1 MSYAIFRAL
10 GKQFRAEK
18 GKTLKLPLMVAE
30 PGAKITFDEVLLSS
44 DGTTISADS
53 AGEGRQGDG
62 RGRGSRQGRE
72 AVRLQVRAPE
82 EPSPQD
88 GHRQKHTEVRIADV
102 KVAKPW
108 HTRRA

>member
-44 DGTTISADS
+44 DGTTIT
-53 AGEGRQGDG
+53 AG
-62 RGRGSRQGRE
+62 
-72 AVRLQVRAPE
+72 APLVKGAKVTAE
-82 EPSPQD
+82 VVGHGKDEKLYVFKFKRRKNYRRKT
-88 GHRQKHTEVRIADV
+88 GHRQKHTEVRITEV
-102 KVAKPW
+102 KVG
-108 HTRRA
+108 